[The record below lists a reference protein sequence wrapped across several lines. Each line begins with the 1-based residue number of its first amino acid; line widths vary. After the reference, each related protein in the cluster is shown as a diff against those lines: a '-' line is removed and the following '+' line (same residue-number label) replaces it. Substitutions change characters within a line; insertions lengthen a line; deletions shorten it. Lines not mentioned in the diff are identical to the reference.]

1 MAQMQHFP
9 GAGQHVQGV
18 AEVAGGGM
26 PASPDP
32 LSPEVEEVVHAALDD
47 ERLMTPRPV
56 DELEADV
63 LGGEVEGHILDVEG
77 KAQEYYV

>member
-32 LSPEVEEVVHAALDD
+32 LSPEVDEVVDAALDCGHI
-47 ERLMTPRPV
+47 MTPRPMDEVEAGVV
-56 DELEADV
+56 DEEME
-63 LGGEVEGHILDVEG
+63 GGVLDVES